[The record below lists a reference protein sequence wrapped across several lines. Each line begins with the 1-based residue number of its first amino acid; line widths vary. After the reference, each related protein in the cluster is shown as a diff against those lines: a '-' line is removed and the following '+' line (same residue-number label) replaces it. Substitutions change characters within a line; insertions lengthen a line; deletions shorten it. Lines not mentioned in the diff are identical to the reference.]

1 MLDLIE
7 VFDRADQGPLT
18 KDMDY
23 FMKRFVPKI
32 QEVIKQHEVKW
43 DKQTIVNTD
52 DELTDRVFEAAVDLI
67 AEAGAYCPDTNRVME
82 FSKDEVLRAA
92 EQAPKTAYFGEG
104 REAKPMTGRK
114 LDDTET
120 RPWIHVGGGIY
131 TTDESIYIDI
141 VEGLAGIDIVDS
153 VSVPSILHM
162 RGRDARVR
170 SPQELLSAVK
180 TVILA
185 KEAIRRCGRAGLPI
199 INGISAASNS
209 VSMIAAASPYFS
221 LKRSD
226 GYLVDFLAEMIV
238 NYEALQKVAYFNS
251 ISANVGSTS
260 TPMFGGYAGGA
271 EGIAVLATSYIIMGC
286 LIYRGNYHY
295 NAPLHQ
301 TLRMSSTKPLLWAIG
316 MSNQANAR
324 HMQRPMVNLPYLGGG
339 AGTEMFH
346 YEMAA
351 YMLSVVPAG
360 GQIFSGHPA
369 KAVVPDSLLP
379 HDHRF
384 HAEMGLA
391 AAKLTRKEAEPLAQ
405 AFFAKYED
413 TIKDPTPGYNFS
425 QVYDL
430 KTKKAVNSD
439 YLKTQDKVRTELKK
453 QGLDVHPS

>member
-7 VFDRADQGPLT
+7 VFERADQGPLI

-23 FMKRFVPKI
+23 FMKHFVPKI
-32 QEVIKQHEVKW
+32 QEVIKRHGVKW

-52 DELTDRVFEAAVDLI
+52 NDLIDHVFEAAVDLI
-67 AEAGAYCPDTNRVME
+67 AEAGAYCPDTNRIMQ
-82 FSKDEVLRAA
+82 FSKDEVMRAV
-92 EQAPKTAYFGEG
+92 EQAPKTASFGEG
-104 REAKPMTGRK
+104 REHKAMTGRR

-131 TTDESIYIDI
+131 TTDEQIYIDI
-141 VEGLAGIDIVDS
+141 VQGMAEIDIVDS

-162 RGRDARVR
+162 RGKDARVR
-170 SPQELLSAVK
+170 SPQEILSAIK

-185 KEAIRRCGRAGLPI
+185 KEAIRRSGRAGLPI

-209 VSMIAAASPYFS
+209 VSMIAAASPHFS
-221 LKRSD
+221 LKTSD

-260 TPMFGGYAGGA
+260 TPLFGGYSGGA
-271 EGIAVLATSYIIMGC
+271 EGNAVLATAYIIMGV

-301 TLRMSSTKPLLWAIG
+301 TLRMSSTKPLLWSIG
-316 MSNQANAR
+316 MSNQVNAKY
-324 HMQRPMVNLPYLGGG
+324 MQRPMVNLPYLGGG

-369 KAVVPDSLLP
+369 KAVDPDSLLP
-379 HDHRF
+379 YDHRF

-391 AAKLTRKEAEPLAQ
+391 AYKMTRKEAEPLAQ
-405 AFFAKYED
+405 TFFAKYED
-413 TIKDPTPGYNFS
+413 KIKDPTPGYNFS

-430 KTKKAVNSD
+430 KTKKISNTD
-439 YLKTQDKVRTELKK
+439 YLKTQDKVREEMKK
-453 QGLDVHPS
+453 QGLDVPRS